1 MANPA
6 LELEHVTVAQ
16 LENYASA
23 RRAGRKRGALRSIA
37 FFHFFKI
44 LFHSIHRLCPPA
56 GSAARLRVGVILD
69 ESNQRRRDFVEWQA
83 VVRFSIRQCTAR
95 HIGMHCVLRILD
107 DPYST
112 ISLDCQQSGG
122 AVIQEARQDDSDH
135 TPAMSSG
142 SAAKEDVNR
151 RPKPVFSR
159 S

>member
-1 MANPA
+1 MADSA
-6 LELEHVTVAQ
+6 LELEHVTIAQ
-16 LENYASA
+16 LQNYASA
-23 RRAGRKRGALRSIA
+23 SRAGRKRGAFRRIA

-44 LFHSIHRLCPPA
+44 LFHSIHRPCASA

-107 DPYST
+107 DRYST
-112 ISLDCQQSGG
+112 VSLDCQQPGG

-135 TPAMSSG
+135 APAISSG
-142 SAAKEDVNR
+142 SAAKEHVNR